1 MSNNNEGFKALLA
14 PLAAALV
21 PHLAELLVEKLAH
34 HLNAGAPAANK
45 NASTQSLAD
54 IAAADAAT
62 EDARA
67 AAANTGTAAT
77 DEAPKRGRR
86 RGAGATADE
95 KAAADTAEK
104 AAADKAAADKAA
116 EPAAD
121 AAPAPRRRRK
131 AADDAPA
138 DKIKDK
144 LIADNAEQAA
154 LRQQLIVDLADLADI
169 EEAHKK
175 VYEALQRVGS
185 GSINEVATG
194 SLEAFAED
202 IDALIAEYFPEGDE

>member
-34 HLNAGAPAANK
+34 HLNAGAPAADK

-54 IAAADAAT
+54 IAAADAAA

-67 AAANTGTAAT
+67 AAADTGTAAT

-104 AAADKAAADKAA
+104 SAADKAA

-131 AADDAPA
+131 PADDAPA

-154 LRQQLIVDLADLADI
+154 LRQQLIVDLDDLADI

-194 SLEAFAED
+194 SLETLAED
-202 IDALIAEYFPEGDE
+202 IDALIAEYFPEEDETK